1 MKNNHWNCAAFWRPA
16 GLGVAAALALGAVGG
31 LALWPLVLALL
42 LLLAGVGLGAHA
54 VARQQTE
61 QLARLEAVLQG
72 HRNFSA
78 TVTPVWAGHIANSRT
93 QTEEAVTALST
104 LFGTIVTRLEQTV
117 RTASQ
122 STASAGG
129 GAGLVEVFERSE
141 RELNQVLSAQ
151 VAAMASMNTML
162 QQIESLNQ
170 FTKQLEDMAAEV
182 AKIASQS
189 NLLALNAAIEAARAG
204 ALGSGFSVVAKEF
217 RLLSNQSGE
226 TGQRITEMVKVVS
239 AAINSTCQ
247 VARESVQQEDNA
259 MQTSQDRIGHVLTE
273 FRGIT
278 GALVDSSEALKQ
290 EGMTIQGDIGQALVQ
305 LQFQDRVSQIL
316 TQVENNIGQLTG
328 YFERHERQ
336 CLQDGQIEP
345 LDADAFLAEM
355 RKSYV
360 MKDQRIAHDQ
370 RSAAASAPAAR
381 ATKGSTPAAA
391 PAPKP
396 ASAPAP
402 AEDDDGITFF

>member
-1 MKNNHWNCAAFWRPA
+1 MVKNNWNCAAFWRPA
-16 GLGVAAALALGAVGG
+16 GLGVAAALALWTVGG
-31 LALWPLVLALL
+31 WAVLPSVLAVL

-54 VARQQTE
+54 VARQHAE
-61 QLARLEAVLQG
+61 QLARLTAALQG
-72 HRNFSA
+72 HRDFGQK
-78 TVTPVWAGHIANSRT
+78 VTPVWVGHIANSRT
-93 QTEEAVTALST
+93 QTEEAVTALSSLFAT
-104 LFGTIVTRLEQTV
+104 LVNRLEQTV

-122 STASAGG
+122 STASVEG

-151 VAAMASMNTML
+151 ISAMSSMNTML

-247 VARESVQQEDNA
+247 VARDSVQQEDNA

-278 GALVDSSEALKQ
+278 GALADSSEALKQ
-290 EGMTIQGDIGQALVQ
+290 EGLTIQSDIAQALVQ

-316 TQVENNIGQLTG
+316 TQVENNIGQLPS

-336 CLQDGQIEP
+336 CLQDGQMEP

-360 MKDQRIAHDQ
+360 MKDQHMAHDQ
-370 RSAAASAPAAR
+370 RSAATSAPAAPK
-381 ATKGSTPAAA
+381 TSKGVAA
-391 PAPKP
+391 PAAKP

-402 AEDDDGITFF
+402 DDDGITFF